1 MDAVVPALP
10 WDLRVKRPLNIVKL
24 ANQEEL
30 QHEVKELKKHLQ
42 KRKKIG
48 KQKSVPG

>member
-1 MDAVVPALP
+1 MAL
-10 WDLRVKRPLNIVKL
+10 VEL
-24 ANQEEL
+24 AIQGDL
-30 QHEVKELKKHLQ
+30 QHEVKELKKHLP